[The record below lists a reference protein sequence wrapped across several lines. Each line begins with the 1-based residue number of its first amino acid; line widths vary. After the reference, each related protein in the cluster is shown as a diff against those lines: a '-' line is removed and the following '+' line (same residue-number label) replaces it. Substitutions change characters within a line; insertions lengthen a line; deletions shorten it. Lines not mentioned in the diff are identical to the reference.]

1 MTRRDSV
8 GNFLESSNP
17 CLRFIYFMHLT
28 VLPECLYVHCMH
40 AWCPRRLEEGAVSP
54 RAEH

>member
-40 AWCPRRLEEGAVSP
+40 AWSPRRLEEGAVSP